1 LSTYLDLVN
10 GIRRRLTA
18 IATSAG
24 AADANKIVATSS
36 DGRLDASLMP
46 VGIGTI
52 SFGAW
57 QEVTLN
63 SGWSKATDWFD
74 SSASGG
80 SAVARVRRGGD
91 RVELAL
97 EVKKSSAI
105 ARFDQICTLPSEF
118 RPNRRLF
125 IGEVSGDEIASC
137 VLIRPDGI
145 VVIYQASGLYAF
157 ITGEYNR
164 V

>member
-1 LSTYLDLVN
+1 MSQYLTVIGNVKRL
-10 GIRRRLTA
+10 LTA

-24 AADANKIVATSS
+24 AADASKLVRTGS
-36 DGRLDASLMP
+36 DGKLDPSLFAASIT
-46 VGIGTI
+46 V
-52 SFGAW
+52 SFSAW
-57 QEVTLN
+57 QDVSLN

-74 SSASGG
+74 ANASGG

-97 EVKKSSAI
+97 EVKKNSTI
-105 ARFDQICTLPSEF
+105 ARFDQICTLASEF
-118 RPNRRLF
+118 RPNRRIFL
-125 IGEVSGDEIASC
+125 GEVSGDDVASS
-137 VLIRPDGI
+137 VLIRPDGQ
-145 VVIYQASGLYAF
+145 VLVYQGYGGYIF